1 MPPASRTASKPPDG
15 AGRSCC
21 TCTRPHAARVIAP
34 MPMREFAWFR
44 SGCRINRIAMPTS
57 ATGTATATRPNV
69 PATTTCTAS
78 PAMPSRPHHSRAATT
93 IARAMRKNAAPSR
106 RSAGSRSRAPWPTR
120 RAAPACGRARVAA
133 AVGAGWDA
141 RGMEHVSADQVRRYR
156 VRAQQLDREPDA
168 GRAGTDAAVL
178 DAGVQDTG
186 PDGALWALAVRGV
199 PARAGAWPDDLA
211 LVWSVRGAPHAYRRG
226 DLPAV
231 QRALRPYSDADAV
244 RRIYDAAKPLRAAGI
259 RPVDALA
266 DVARTMHA
274 VVGEP
279 TPKGELSTRMTAE
292 LDEPYLRWC
301 RPCGATH
308 MFEMPFRLG
317 ALHAGLELEPG
328 TSPPVLRR
336 SPGFP
341 PAQVGAVDRGGDG
354 AGAADD
360 APDEAAHDLVRGVLH
375 LLGPATPKDVAAFL
389 DAPVAD
395 VKRRWPADAVPV
407 DVEGVTASVLA
418 DDLPALLGTGTGDG
432 ERVVRL
438 LGPHDLFLQ
447 ARDRHVL
454 VPDPARAT
462 ALWPVLGRPGAVLAD
477 GEVVGTWRPRAR
489 GRRLALELDPWL
501 PWDAALERAVAEQH
515 ERLAAFR
522 GADPA

>member
-1 MPPASRTASKPPDG
+1 MTDR
-15 AGRSCC
+15 
-21 TCTRPHAARVIAP
+21 
-34 MPMREFAWFR
+34 
-44 SGCRINRIAMPTS
+44 
-57 ATGTATATRPNV
+57 
-69 PATTTCTAS
+69 
-78 PAMPSRPHHSRAATT
+78 
-93 IARAMRKNAAPSR
+93 
-106 RSAGSRSRAPWPTR
+106 
-120 RAAPACGRARVAA
+120 
-133 AVGAGWDA
+133 
-141 RGMEHVSADQVRRYR
+141 VSADQIRRYR
-156 VRAQQLDREPDA
+156 VRAQQLDRSPDPR
-168 GRAGTDAAVL
+168 RAATDAVVL

-186 PDGALWALAVRGV
+186 PDGALWALALRGV
-199 PARAGAWPDDLA
+199 PVSAGAWPDDLA
-211 LVWSVRGAPHAYRRG
+211 LAWSVRGAPHAYRRA

-231 QRALRPYSDADAV
+231 QRALRPYSDADAGK
-244 RRIYDAAKPLRAAGI
+244 RIYDAAKPLRAAGL

-266 DVARTMHA
+266 RVARTMHA
-274 VVGEP
+274 VVDEP
-279 TPKGELSTRMTAE
+279 TAKGALSTRMTAE
-292 LDEPYLRWC
+292 LDQPYLRWC

-341 PAQVGAVDRGGDG
+341 PGQVGAVDRGEDG
-354 AGAADD
+354 PGPADD
-360 APDEAAHDLVRGVLH
+360 AAHDLVRGVLH
-375 LLGPATPKDVAAFL
+375 LLGPATSRDVAAFL

-395 VKRRWPADAVPV
+395 VKRRWPVDAAPV
-407 DVEGVTASVLA
+407 EVDGAAASVLA
-418 DDLPALLGTGTGDG
+418 DDLPALLGPGARDDG
-432 ERVVRL
+432 RVVRL
-438 LGPHDLFLQ
+438 LGPYDLFLQ

-489 GRRLALELDPWL
+489 GRRLALELDPWV
-501 PWDAALERAVAEQH
+501 PWDATLERTVAEQH

>member
-1 MPPASRTASKPPDG
+1 
-15 AGRSCC
+15 
-21 TCTRPHAARVIAP
+21 
-34 MPMREFAWFR
+34 
-44 SGCRINRIAMPTS
+44 
-57 ATGTATATRPNV
+57 
-69 PATTTCTAS
+69 
-78 PAMPSRPHHSRAATT
+78 
-93 IARAMRKNAAPSR
+93 
-106 RSAGSRSRAPWPTR
+106 
-120 RAAPACGRARVAA
+120 
-133 AVGAGWDA
+133 
-141 RGMEHVSADQVRRYR
+141 MEHRVSADQVRRYR
-156 VRAQQLDREPDA
+156 VRAQQLDRAPDA
-168 GRAGTDAAVL
+168 ARVPADAAVL

-186 PDGALWALAVRGV
+186 PDGALWALALRGV
-199 PARAGAWPDDLA
+199 PVRAGAWPEDLA
-211 LVWSVRGAPHAYRRG
+211 VAWSVRGAPHAYRRA

-231 QRALRPYSDADAV
+231 QRALRPYSDADAGK
-244 RRIYDAAKPLRAAGI
+244 RIYDAAKPLRAAGI
-259 RPVDALA
+259 RPTDALGH
-266 DVARTMHA
+266 VARTMHA
-274 VVGEP
+274 VVDAP
-279 TPKGELSTRMTAE
+279 TGKGALSTRMTAE

-341 PAQVGAVDRGGDG
+341 VAQVGAVDRDAGDADP
-354 AGAADD
+354 AGDPADD
-360 APDEAAHDLVRGVLH
+360 GAHDLVRAVLH
-375 LLGPATPKDVAAFL
+375 LLGPATAKDVAAFL

-407 DVEGVTASVLA
+407 EVDGAAASVLA
-418 DDLPALLGTGTGDG
+418 DDLPALLGAADRADGGGTAGAP
-432 ERVVRL
+432 VVRL
-438 LGPHDLFLQ
+438 LGPYDLFLQ

-454 VPDPARAT
+454 VPEPARGK

-477 GEVVGTWRPRAR
+477 GAVVGTWRPRAR
-489 GRRLALELDPWL
+489 GRRLALELDPWV

>member
-1 MPPASRTASKPPDG
+1 MSD
-15 AGRSCC
+15 
-21 TCTRPHAARVIAP
+21 RV
-34 MPMREFAWFR
+34 
-44 SGCRINRIAMPTS
+44 T
-57 ATGTATATRPNV
+57 
-69 PATTTCTAS
+69 
-78 PAMPSRPHHSRAATT
+78 
-93 IARAMRKNAAPSR
+93 
-106 RSAGSRSRAPWPTR
+106 
-120 RAAPACGRARVAA
+120 
-133 AVGAGWDA
+133 
-141 RGMEHVSADQVRRYR
+141 ADQVRRYR

-168 GRAGTDAAVL
+168 ARAVTDAAVL

-186 PDGALWALAVRGV
+186 PDGALWALALRGV
-199 PARAGAWPDDLA
+199 PVSAGAWPDDLA
-211 LVWSVRGAPHAYRRG
+211 MAWSVRGAPHAYRRA

-231 QRALRPYSDADAV
+231 QRALRPYSDADAG

-266 DVARTMHA
+266 RVARTMRE
-274 VVGEP
+274 VVVEP
-279 TPKGELSTRMTAE
+279 TSKGELSTRMTAE

-341 PAQVGAVDRGGDG
+341 DAQVGAVDRDAGGTDG
-354 AGAADD
+354 ADPAGDPADD
-360 APDEAAHDLVRGVLH
+360 GAHDLVHGVLH
-375 LLGPATPKDVAAFL
+375 LLGPATAKDVAAFL

-395 VKRRWPADAVPV
+395 VRRRWPVDAVPV
-407 DVEGVTASVLA
+407 EVDGAAASVLA
-418 DDLPALLGTGTGDG
+418 DDLPALLGAADPTTPAP
-432 ERVVRL
+432 VVRL
-438 LGPHDLFLQ
+438 LGPYDLFLQ
-447 ARDRHVL
+447 ARDRQVL
-454 VPDPARAT
+454 VPDAARAK

-477 GEVVGTWRPRAR
+477 GAVVGIWRPRSR
-489 GRRLALELDPWL
+489 GRRLALELDPWV
-501 PWDAALERAVAEQH
+501 PWDAALQRAVAEQH

>member
-1 MPPASRTASKPPDG
+1 MTDR
-15 AGRSCC
+15 
-21 TCTRPHAARVIAP
+21 
-34 MPMREFAWFR
+34 
-44 SGCRINRIAMPTS
+44 
-57 ATGTATATRPNV
+57 
-69 PATTTCTAS
+69 
-78 PAMPSRPHHSRAATT
+78 
-93 IARAMRKNAAPSR
+93 
-106 RSAGSRSRAPWPTR
+106 
-120 RAAPACGRARVAA
+120 
-133 AVGAGWDA
+133 
-141 RGMEHVSADQVRRYR
+141 VSADQVRRYR
-156 VRAQQLDREPDA
+156 VAAQQLDRSPDPR
-168 GRAGTDAAVL
+168 RAATDAAVL

-186 PDGALWALAVRGV
+186 PDGALWALALRGV
-199 PARAGAWPDDLA
+199 PVRAGAWPDDLA
-211 LVWSVRGAPHAYRRG
+211 MVWSVRGAPHAYRRG

-231 QRALRPYSDADAV
+231 QRALRPYSDADAGK
-244 RRIYDAAKPLRAAGI
+244 RIYDAAKPLRAAGI
-259 RPVDALA
+259 RPVDALGH
-266 DVARTMHA
+266 VARTMHE
-274 VVGEP
+274 VVDEP
-279 TPKGELSTRMTAE
+279 TVKGALSTRMTAA
-292 LDEPYLRWC
+292 LDDPYLRWC

-341 PAQVGAVDRGGDG
+341 PAQVGAVDRGEDG
-354 AGAADD
+354 PGPVGD
-360 APDEAAHDLVRGVLH
+360 APDDAAHDLVRGALH

-395 VKRRWPADAVPV
+395 VRRRWPADAVPV
-407 DVEGVTASVLA
+407 EVDGAAASVLA
-418 DDLPALLGTGTGDG
+418 EDLPALLGTGTRDDQ
-432 ERVVRL
+432 RVVRL
-438 LGPHDLFLQ
+438 LGPYDLFLQ

-454 VPDPARAT
+454 VPDATRAT

-489 GRRLALELDPWL
+489 GRRLALELDPWI